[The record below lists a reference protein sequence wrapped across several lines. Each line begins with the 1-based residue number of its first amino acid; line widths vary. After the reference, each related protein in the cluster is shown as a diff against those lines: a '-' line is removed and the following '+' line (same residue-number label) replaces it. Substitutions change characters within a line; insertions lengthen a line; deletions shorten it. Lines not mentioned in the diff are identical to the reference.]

1 MDNKR
6 ASMTLREICNYLCV
20 DLPKKYESIA
30 DEEQTLCFR
39 SKYIKPGDIYMV
51 LRSYED
57 YNFKKKTSKDQ
68 YQEAIDHKAKMIIMG
83 KDVFYDC
90 GLKEE
95 DYPVLLLDEP
105 QKSVASF
112 FSKLSSVHDHVVMIT
127 GSIGKTTTKDI
138 CATVAERN
146 FNSFANAKN
155 TNTPAQTAKFIY
167 NESLNP
173 REVYIQECGAGYRT
187 TVELASEL
195 LKPDIFILTNVLGHH
210 LQIFKTMENI
220 FNEKVSPD
228 NHMKPDGVIITNY
241 DDERIRDH
249 SFKHRVISFAV
260 ENDQVDYKANNL
272 VQKADLLSFD
282 IFERESG
289 ISTHVKVRL
298 LGKHNAYNV
307 LAAFA
312 LGRILGVSREKLAK
326 DLSHYRPE
334 GVRQNIQNVGGVT
347 IDMDCY
353 NVSEESIIS
362 MLEAGFGF
370 PLEDGGRRIALL
382 GGENKLGNDMKT
394 RSIAFGKKL
403 RKMHFDKYLLCGT
416 EDTSTAALKHF
427 GDAQDI
433 YEGYSKFLSKK
444 PKKCE
449 LLLDMDQM
457 VDSLKRNVKR
467 NDLLMVKGI
476 YYLNMPIAVDKVFG
490 TSYSYSLSHNVSR
503 TTTIQEGIYTVSL
516 IPAMKEVV
524 IKAVDISDG
533 KLIIPDSVSG
543 YPVIR
548 IAPGAFSSREDIK
561 EVQLGNSL
569 KNIGEEAFLEC
580 TGLKNLTIPGNV
592 LVIEKDA
599 FSTCSGL
606 EKVKIESGITH
617 IGMGA
622 FRECTAL
629 SSVEIPDTVGMIE
642 EDAFDNCD
650 DLTIICSRD
659 SFAHKYA
666 EENSIKVELI

>member
-1 MDNKR
+1 
-6 ASMTLREICNYLCV
+6 
-20 DLPKKYESIA
+20 
-30 DEEQTLCFR
+30 CFR
-39 SKYIKPGDIYMV
+39 AKHIKPGDIFMV

-57 YNFKKKTSKDQ
+57 YNFRKKTSKDQ
-68 YQEAIDHKAKMIIMG
+68 YQEAIDHGAKIIVMG
-83 KDVFYDC
+83 KDVFYAC

-105 QKSVASF
+105 QKSIASF

-146 FNSFANAKN
+146 FYSFANAKN
-155 TNTPAQTAKFIY
+155 TNTPAQAAKYIY
-167 NESLNP
+167 NESLDP

-187 TVELASEL
+187 SVELASEL
-195 LKPDIFILTNVLGHH
+195 LHPDIFILTNVLGHH

-228 NHMKPDGVIITNY
+228 DNMKSDGVIITNY
-241 DDERIRDH
+241 DDERIREH

-260 ENDQVDYKANNL
+260 DNEQADYKANNL

-282 IFERESG
+282 IFEKETG
-289 ISTHVKVRL
+289 ISTHIKVRL

-312 LGRILGVSREKLAK
+312 LGRLLGVSREKLAK

-334 GVRQNIQNVGGVT
+334 GVRQNIQNVGGVI

-353 NVSEESIIS
+353 NVSEESILS
-362 MLEAGFGF
+362 MLEAGFTF
-370 PLEDGGRRIALL
+370 PLEEGGRRIALI
-382 GGENKLGNDMKT
+382 GGENKLGNDMKA
-394 RSIAFGKKL
+394 RSRAFGKKL
-403 RKMHFDKYLLCGT
+403 REMHFDKYLLCGT
-416 EDTSTAALKHF
+416 EDTSPAALKHF

-433 YEGYSKFLSKK
+433 YQGYCKTLLKK
-444 PKKCE
+444 PKKCD
-449 LLLDMDQM
+449 LLLNMDQM
-457 VDSLKRNVKR
+457 IDSLKRNVKR

-490 TSYSYSLSHNVSR
+490 TSYSYALSHNASR
-503 TTTIQEGIYTVSL
+503 AVAVEDDTYTASL
-516 IPAMKEVV
+516 IPEMNEVV
-524 IKAVDISDG
+524 IKTAALKGD

-548 IAPGAFSSREDIK
+548 INPGAFSSREDIK
-561 EVQLGNSL
+561 EVNLGNSL
-569 KNIGEEAFLEC
+569 KNIGEEAFMEC
-580 TGLKNLTIPGNV
+580 ISLKELIIPGNV

-599 FSTCSGL
+599 FSTARGL
-606 EKVKIESGITH
+606 EKVTIESGVAH

-622 FRECTAL
+622 FKECTAL
-629 SSVEIPDTVGMIE
+629 RSVEIPDTVGMIE

-650 DLTIICSRD
+650 DLTIICSGD
-659 SFAHKYA
+659 SFAHRYA
-666 EENSIKVELI
+666 EENHIRFELR